1 MLARLNYLHEAT
13 IILGEVPPALVLFD
27 IDGTLVR
34 RAGPDHR
41 RALETAVFRVT
52 GVRVSVEGVPVAG
65 SLDRDILRD
74 MMRNAGLSTAAARR
88 AMPEIVERA
97 QTIYRRT
104 CPDLAR
110 RVCPGVRR
118 TLAKLGRAGAVVGIV
133 SGNLSRIGW
142 RKMERAGLRPH
153 FRFGAFA
160 EMGATRGA
168 LAKLAVREAKRQG
181 WTGRR
186 TPAVLIGDH
195 VNDIAAA
202 RHAGIRS
209 VAVATG
215 VLDRETLAPHSP
227 DVLLDDLRAFSLE
240 EALG

>member
-1 MLARLNYLHEAT
+1 M
-13 IILGEVPPALVLFD
+13 PPALVLFD

-34 RAGPDHR
+34 RAGPHHR
-41 RALETAVFRVT
+41 EALENAVLRVT
-52 GVRVSVEGVPVAG
+52 GVRATIEGVPVAG

-74 MMRNAGLSTAAARR
+74 MMRNAGLPAAAIRR
-88 AMPEIVERA
+88 AMPEVVERA
-97 QTIYRRT
+97 QSIYRRT
-104 CPDLAR
+104 CPDLAN

-118 TLAKLGRAGAVVGIV
+118 ALAKLGREGAVVGIV

-142 RKMERAGLRPH
+142 RKMERAGLRTH

-160 EMGATRGA
+160 EMGSTRGA

-181 WTGRR
+181 WIARH

-195 VNDIAAA
+195 ANDIAAA
-202 RHAGIRS
+202 RHAGIRA

-215 VLDRETLAPHSP
+215 VLDRDTLAPHSP